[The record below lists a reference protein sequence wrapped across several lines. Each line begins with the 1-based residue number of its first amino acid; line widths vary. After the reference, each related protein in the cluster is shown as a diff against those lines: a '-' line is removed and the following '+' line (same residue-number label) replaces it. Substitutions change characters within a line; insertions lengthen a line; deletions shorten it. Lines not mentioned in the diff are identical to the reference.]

1 MIKEKSK
8 KFELKNLLPFVLFL
22 IVLINYIPLF
32 INNFNKKTSNAVETK
47 AMVIAFGIECILL
60 FIFLVRTIKF
70 NKKFIINSILL
81 AITTIVLL
89 VIQLKSY
96 LAGSMQIMDLANI
109 ASITVNIAIL
119 YLAFL
124 NVHIEEKNV
133 FQFFIGIV
141 LLGLIACAINVII
154 YRTEILRVLGIG
166 GEAKL
171 QNVKSFFA
179 HRNQF
184 AMFLYFSI
192 VSSVILFI
200 NTNKKWL
207 KVLLAVTILIFG
219 ISILITASR
228 TGIACTLIFSGL
240 FFVTTD
246 RLKIRTKII
255 ISLIG
260 ILVLLVG
267 AFVLF
272 NNFPDL
278 GEKIKTSIQKV
289 LIREQTIKTFTG
301 RATFWDLAINL
312 LMSSPISMLFGVGR
326 FAGLELIEGY
336 RVTQFHNFYIEALV
350 AGGIMELLY
359 LLFIYFT
366 VIKNVIKS
374 NIDKKYKILY
384 ICLYISYAIYC
395 NFESLGRFSIGCAD
409 TMCLVFLVTI
419 PLLHSNVKITQENE
433 NIQDKEEKLDEVIKN
448 KKEKLPYR
456 RKMKKA

>member
-1 MIKEKSK
+1 M
-8 KFELKNLLPFVLFL
+8 
-22 IVLINYIPLF
+22 
-32 INNFNKKTSNAVETK
+32 
-47 AMVIAFGIECILL
+47 
-60 FIFLVRTIKF
+60 
-70 NKKFIINSILL
+70 
-81 AITTIVLL
+81 
-89 VIQLKSY
+89 
-96 LAGSMQIMDLANI
+96 
-109 ASITVNIAIL
+109 
-119 YLAFL
+119 
-124 NVHIEEKNV
+124 
-133 FQFFIGIV
+133 
-141 LLGLIACAINVII
+141 
-154 YRTEILRVLGIG
+154 
-166 GEAKL
+166 
-171 QNVKSFFA
+171 
-179 HRNQF
+179 
-184 AMFLYFSI
+184 
-192 VSSVILFI
+192 
-200 NTNKKWL
+200 
-207 KVLLAVTILIFG
+207 
-219 ISILITASR
+219 
-228 TGIACTLIFSGL
+228 
-240 FFVTTD
+240 
-246 RLKIRTKII
+246 KIRTKII

-419 PLLHSNVKITQENE
+419 PLLHSNVKITQENK